1 MCGTE
6 AREQRRPAAESGCC
20 RGCSWAIGNHGVGGD
35 AAVILKT
42 VLAGQEGEGPQE
54 HRNLPVHKP
63 ELLCNRSS
71 QAIPQPS
78 GAMAGVDVGY
88 SI

>member
-6 AREQRRPAAESGCC
+6 AREQRRPAAESGCR

-35 AAVILKT
+35 AAAILET
-42 VLAGQEGEGPQE
+42 VLAGQEGEA

-63 ELLCNRSS
+63 ELPCNGSS

-78 GAMAGVDVGY
+78 GAMAGVDVG
-88 SI
+88 